1 MMTSKTLLECE
12 AERLRKIQL
21 LPNRYK
27 RIGLLVLL
35 AGFAGLFTFAY
46 LGADFT
52 GYKLFARQGMLI
64 GMLLI
69 SVARERDEDEYSAS
83 LRARSY
89 MWAFVIGVLY
99 ALIQPYI
106 NFGVGELI
114 KPEATVLEE
123 LGAFQV
129 VWFMLAI
136 QLGFYYLLRMT
147 R

>member
-1 MMTSKTLLECE
+1 MTTKTLLECE
-12 AERLRKIQL
+12 AERLQKIQL

-27 RIGLLVLL
+27 RIGLVILI

-46 LGADFT
+46 LGENFDW
-52 GYKLFARQGMLI
+52 YKVISKNVILL
-64 GMLLI
+64 GMLLV
-69 SVARERDEDEYSAS
+69 SVAREKDEDEYSQS

-99 ALIQPYI
+99 ALVQPYI

-114 KPEATVLEE
+114 RPEATLFEE
-123 LGAFQV
+123 MGAFQV

-136 QLGFYYLLRMT
+136 QLG
-147 R
+147 